1 MRLFEVDNSLVDN
14 LTLKLRNL
22 ILRGDSKY
30 SPQELTYDALS
41 NLIGFRITQSN
52 FQALFDQNPNIQKY
66 IATHDDDGVVLATQ
80 KDLNAP
86 KDKFDVP
93 VGPSVDQMAS
103 SGAKSHLQ
111 NISK

>member
-30 SPQELTYDALS
+30 SPQKLTYDALS

-52 FQALFDQNPNIQKY
+52 FQSLFDQNPNIQKY
-66 IATHDDDGVVLATQ
+66 FTTHDDKGVVLATQ

-86 KDKFDVP
+86 KDQFDVP
-93 VGPSVDQMAS
+93 TGPSVDQMAS

>member
-22 ILRGDSKY
+22 ILRGNSKNSSQY
-30 SPQELTYDALS
+30 LIYDALS
-41 NLIGFRITQSN
+41 NIAEFEINKDIFQS
-52 FQALFDQNPNIQKY
+52 LYDQNPDIQKY
-66 IATHDDDGVVLATQ
+66 IATYDDKGVVLATE

-86 KDKFDVP
+86 KNKFDVP
-93 VGPSVDQMAS
+93 TGPSVDQMAS